1 MAVGDVDDGIG
12 DRYDGCWGGG
22 GAYRDKYGLGGWGH
36 HSTRYRMERK

>member
-22 GAYRDKYGLGGWGH
+22 VPTEIIMG
-36 HSTRYRMERK
+36 